1 MIMQTAPRGEI
12 REGFLNLNST
22 LLQRCQVLWKQC
34 CQVLWKQ
41 RCQVLRTLTG
51 WGNPTASQTCRR

>member
-1 MIMQTAPRGEI
+1 MQTAPRGEI

-51 WGNPTASQTCRR
+51 